1 MKIKFIKPAM
11 PLGFAYAEGE
21 QLDCLEPFGKELI
34 NSGFAIEV
42 DNVQGALPADMPGRE
57 ALIIAGFD
65 SLDAVKE
72 CTELTEIKGIGK
84 ATAENIVAYI
94 AALDAK

>member
-11 PLGFAYAEGE
+11 PIGFAYAEKE
-21 QLDCLEPFGKELI
+21 QIDCLEAFGKEMVTL
-34 NSGFAIEV
+34 GFAIEV
-42 DNVQGALPADMPGRE
+42 DSIEGALPADIPGRE
-57 ALIIAGFD
+57 ALIVAGFD

-84 ATAENIVAYI
+84 ATAENIVAYL
-94 AALDAK
+94 AALDK